1 MVVRNVWVG
10 EEKEKKGVASFI
22 KRKKK
27 KIEEITKKEIKKK
40 MTVYRQQ
47 MEAKKKKWRW
57 WNWRFLLEKHR
68 QKTKKKNGQSSSNTW
83 MNFALRNRCTHN
95 GRDVDEWHVS
105 IEFQLVHSFFFFKS
119 TLWLSLSN
127 VAVHHHY
134 WPIVTVTLTS
144 LSLAGFIVHDMLHRR
159 GLVQQFPKFYGRRR
173 PNRNGWLTYHKDLWQ
188 LERHFTFAFAI
199 IQRMNQFQWW
209 VLVLCYW
216 ARCVSV
222 NSSTAFSFWKNW
234 DGKTRPTKA
243 RGIQN
248 FFCASFVFI

>member
-1 MVVRNVWVG
+1 
-10 EEKEKKGVASFI
+10 
-22 KRKKK
+22 
-27 KIEEITKKEIKKK
+27 

-68 QKTKKKNGQSSSNTW
+68 QKTKKKWAIIVQHLNEFRFKESVYTQWT
-83 MNFALRNRCTHN
+83 
-95 GRDVDEWHVS
+95 GRGRMARINWIS
-105 IEFQLVHSFFFFKS
+105 TCSQFFFF
-119 TLWLSLSN
+119 LNPLSDFHSRM
-127 VAVHHHY
+127 AVHHHY
-134 WPIVTVTLTS
+134 WPIVTGTLTS
-144 LSLAGFIVHDMLHRR
+144 LSLAGFIVHDMLYRR

-173 PNRNGWLTYHKDLWQ
+173 PNRNGWLTHHKDLWQ

-199 IQRMNQFQWW
+199 IQRMNQFQLW